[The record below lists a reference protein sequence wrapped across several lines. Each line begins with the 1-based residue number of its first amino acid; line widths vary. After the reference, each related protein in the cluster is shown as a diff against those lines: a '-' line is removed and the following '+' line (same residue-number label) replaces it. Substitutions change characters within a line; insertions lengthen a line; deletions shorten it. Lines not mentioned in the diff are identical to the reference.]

1 MKKLVRRYLK
11 LIKKIPER
19 HYWPLF
25 IFLSL
30 YFVVP
35 YSEFV
40 VTIFLL
46 GYFKF
51 EQQYRKV
58 FGKIV
63 APLPDIIKYGA
74 SVIFFLVMLD
84 DTLSTVLLFLL
95 HCGLEEK
102 QRESKRS
109 DPLFGV
115 IAQLV
120 ERLLCKQDVS
130 GSSPL
135 NSINT

>member
-1 MKKLVRRYLK
+1 MKKLVRKYLK
-11 LIKKIPER
+11 LVKKIPER

-40 VTIFLL
+40 ITLLAL

-51 EQQYRKV
+51 EQPYRKA
-58 FGKIV
+58 FGKII
-63 APLPDIIKYGA
+63 APLPEWIRIGG

-84 DTLSTVLLFLL
+84 DTVFYGSIILFVLWTNREAKKLK
-95 HCGLEEK
+95 EE
-102 QRESKRS
+102 
-109 DPLFGV
+109 
-115 IAQLV
+115 
-120 ERLLCKQDVS
+120 
-130 GSSPL
+130 
-135 NSINT
+135 

>member
-1 MKKLVRRYLK
+1 MLKKLLGKYISLVKRV
-11 LIKKIPER
+11 PER

-25 IFLSL
+25 IILSL

-40 VTIFLL
+40 VTLLAL

-51 EQQYRKV
+51 EQPYRKA
-58 FGKIV
+58 FGKII

-84 DTLSTVLLFLL
+84 DTLFYAAIILAALWTNREAKKIK
-95 HCGLEEK
+95 EE
-102 QRESKRS
+102 
-109 DPLFGV
+109 
-115 IAQLV
+115 
-120 ERLLCKQDVS
+120 
-130 GSSPL
+130 
-135 NSINT
+135 

>member
-1 MKKLVRRYLK
+1 MKNLIRKYLK
-11 LIKKIPER
+11 LVKKIPER

-40 VTIFLL
+40 VTLIAL

-58 FGKIV
+58 FSKIF
-63 APLPDIIKYGA
+63 APLPFIIKYGA

-84 DTLSTVLLFLL
+84 DTLFYAAIILAALWSNREAKKLK
-95 HCGLEEK
+95 EE
-102 QRESKRS
+102 
-109 DPLFGV
+109 
-115 IAQLV
+115 
-120 ERLLCKQDVS
+120 
-130 GSSPL
+130 
-135 NSINT
+135 

>member
-1 MKKLVRRYLK
+1 MKKLVSKYLK
-11 LIKKIPER
+11 LVKKIPER

-25 IFLSL
+25 IFISL

-40 VTIFLL
+40 VTLLAL

-58 FGKIV
+58 FGKILS
-63 APLPDIIKYGA
+63 PLPYIIKYGA

-84 DTLSTVLLFLL
+84 DTLFYGAIILAALWSAREAKRIK
-95 HCGLEEK
+95 EE
-102 QRESKRS
+102 
-109 DPLFGV
+109 
-115 IAQLV
+115 
-120 ERLLCKQDVS
+120 
-130 GSSPL
+130 
-135 NSINT
+135 

>member
-1 MKKLVRRYLK
+1 MKKLIRKYLK
-11 LIKKIPER
+11 LVKKIPER

-40 VTIFLL
+40 VTLLAL

-51 EQQYRKV
+51 EQPYRKA
-58 FGKIV
+58 FGKII
-63 APLPDIIKYGA
+63 APLPDIIKYGG

-84 DTLSTVLLFLL
+84 DTLFYAAIILAALWSNREAKK
-95 HCGLEEK
+95 LESE
-102 QRESKRS
+102 E
-109 DPLFGV
+109 
-115 IAQLV
+115 
-120 ERLLCKQDVS
+120 
-130 GSSPL
+130 
-135 NSINT
+135 